1 MGKGRARQQPQNHQ
15 TTHYLSSR
23 SGITNPPVPNPHL
36 PHHIQIYPSS
46 IVKLINEFTHSGTS
60 GLKSSHVLR
69 PNPSHPPFTPSTN
82 STTFT
87 NPTPHA
93 PDHNK
98 PIHSFTNPYGDIYIT
113 PKHLPHHSPSHPQS
127 LPPYGLNLYLTR
139 PKFGCRD
146 RWGYSIQYG
155 AHLPHPLSTLDTTLP
170 NHPQPITNPYQIA
183 PHNINMGFGIPN

>member
-36 PHHIQIYPSS
+36 PHHIPIYPSS

-98 PIHSFTNPYGDIYIT
+98 PIHSFTNPYGDIYPHFQASSYYSKAPT
-113 PKHLPHHSPSHPQS
+113 PPIPIPSPIPTPIRSQFIFNPAQIWLP
-127 LPPYGLNLYLTR
+127 R
-139 PKFGCRD
+139 P
-146 RWGYSIQYG
+146 
-155 AHLPHPLSTLDTTLP
+155 
-170 NHPQPITNPYQIA
+170 
-183 PHNINMGFGIPN
+183 MGV